1 MKQTILWDKDYVE
14 YDFTELMDPE
24 TFKSHIRQGKLNHF
38 ICYLPLP
45 NGEEEI
51 ELGHFIFD
59 GRIDPRGKDILINFD
74 KDDLD
79 AEVEAL
85 EHDAPDSTPEEFWQA
100 YDLCRVDPYKL
111 VWELLAPETAIYIF
125 EQRRE
130 LSKSTYEIF
139 MEEN

>member
-1 MKQTILWDKDYVE
+1 
-14 YDFTELMDPE
+14 MDIIFPDLLEPE
-24 TFKSHIRQGKLNHF
+24 IYKSNIKQGKLNHF

-45 NGEEEI
+45 NGKEKI
-51 ELGHFIFD
+51 ELGDFILD
-59 GRIDPRGKDILINFD
+59 GKTDPRGQDILTSFD

>member
-1 MKQTILWDKDYVE
+1 
-14 YDFTELMDPE
+14 MDIIFPDLLEPE
-24 TFKSHIRQGKLNHF
+24 IYKSNIKQGKLNHF

-45 NGEEEI
+45 NGKEKI
-51 ELGHFIFD
+51 ELGDFILD
-59 GRIDPRGKDILINFD
+59 GKTDPRGQDILTSFD

-139 MEEN
+139 TEEN